1 MGETTCKVDN
11 QGRVTLP
18 ADWRKAQKLEPG
30 SRVVMTVTGSRLL
43 LQTRERSLDEAQE
56 IVARYS
62 RAKGPAVERLLKDRR
77 RQAAL
82 EEKEAARHARGL
94 R

>member
-1 MGETTCKVDN
+1 MEEITCRVDN

-18 ADWRKAQKLEPG
+18 AGWRKAQKLEPG
-30 SRVVMTVTGSRLL
+30 SDVVMTVAGPQLL
-43 LQTRERSLDEAQE
+43 LQTRERSLDEAQA

-62 RAKGPAVERLLKDRR
+62 RGKGSAVERLLKERR

-82 EEKEAARHARGL
+82 EDEEAARHAKGFR
-94 R
+94 